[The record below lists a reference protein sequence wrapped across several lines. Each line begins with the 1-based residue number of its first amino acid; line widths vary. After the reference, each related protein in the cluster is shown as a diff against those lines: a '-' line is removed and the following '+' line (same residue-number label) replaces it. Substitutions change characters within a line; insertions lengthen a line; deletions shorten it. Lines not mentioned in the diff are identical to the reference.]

1 MAVDTGTWSPVL
13 EDRLREPIQHIYRV
27 TVFPASGPSFPVA
40 VDGRCEVTRSLGWS
54 PYAQAQI
61 RIKAP
66 WNPDELAALDGRART
81 WVRVEMGYAYDGVT
95 EIRSVA
101 RLRLEDA
108 VEDLNAGTVDLS
120 LQGREL
126 EAQDATWNKDWDFT
140 LPRTGVREVIDKLLD
155 SSMTGQNVPFAG
167 IGNGHRPDLVT
178 PEAFDP
184 GDGAS
189 LWSLASGLADSAG
202 LKLWYDGEENGSWH
216 LKPRHALSNTYAT
229 MLRTGKTGT
238 VTAGNR
244 RRGRTGWANEVH
256 LLYPDVLQAHG
267 RPVFGSARISTG
279 PYSIAT
285 AGRKVHYETR
295 PGRISSGA
303 AFAQAEALLRTLS
316 ASGNTYTLD
325 AAAVYWLR
333 PGMTV
338 PIKTG
343 RGPYERQLVQSVTF
357 KPLEGLMSLETIK
370 NEETA

>member
-1 MAVDTGTWSPVL
+1 MAVDTGVFSPVL
-13 EDRLREPIQHIYRV
+13 EDRLRHPIQHLYRV
-27 TVFPASGPSFPVA
+27 TVFPASGSSFTVA
-40 VDGRCEVTRSLGWS
+40 VDGRLEVTRSLGWS
-54 PYAQAQI
+54 PYAQAQLT
-61 RIKAP
+61 IKTP

-81 WVRVEMGYAYDGVT
+81 WVRIEMGYAYDGTT
-95 EIRSVA
+95 ELHTVA

-108 VEDLNAGTVDLS
+108 NEDLAAGTVALS

-126 EAQDATWNKDWDFT
+126 EAQAADWNKDWDFS
-140 LPRTGVREVIDKLLD
+140 LPRTGVREVIDKILD
-155 SSMTGQNVPFAG
+155 QAGVGSAVPWAG

-184 GDGAS
+184 QDGAS

-202 LKLWYDGEENGSWH
+202 LKLWFDGEETGTWH
-216 LKPRHALSNTYAT
+216 LKPRHALSGTYAT
-229 MLRTGKTGT
+229 MLRTGRDGT
-238 VTAGNR
+238 ITAGTR
-244 RRGRTGWANEVH
+244 KRGRTGWANEVR
-256 LLYPDVLQAHG
+256 LIYPDVLQAHG
-267 RPVFGSARISTG
+267 RPVFGSARISSG
-279 PYSIAT
+279 PYSTAA
-285 AGRKVHYETR
+285 AGRKVHFESR
-295 PGRISSGA
+295 PGRISSPA

-325 AAAVYWLR
+325 AAAAYWLR

-338 PIKTG
+338 PVKTG